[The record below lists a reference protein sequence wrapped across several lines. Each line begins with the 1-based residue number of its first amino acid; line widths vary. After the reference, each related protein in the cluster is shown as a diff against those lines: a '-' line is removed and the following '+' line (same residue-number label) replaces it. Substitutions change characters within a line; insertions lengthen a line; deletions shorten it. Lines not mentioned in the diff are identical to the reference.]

1 MDTQK
6 LNDIL
11 ENFANLE
18 EKLNNLNNNNFSD
31 YAKLSKEYSDL
42 KPLIEK
48 INHFFK

>member
-18 EKLNNLNNNNFSD
+18 EKLNNLNSNDFSD

-42 KPLIEK
+42 KPLI
-48 INHFFK
+48 